1 MAPSTRHRYIRS
13 STQKIAPY
21 TRYLYVA
28 PFSVQEKAGVGSGQ
42 GTPPAGYIPYTQHYT
57 RVHRTR
63 APARNI
69 FRLGPSSIHPQNPPN
84 VFTSIRIRTFLIPS
98 PHQDEMDLKNKDYSR
113 YKDYRSTSEQRNGTI
128 TPLAALKKHARLRA
142 LSLPGWYLTVQLT
155 RTESTQTNASYT
167 TGVGAGGCWFFM
179 LQHPHALLFLNFLIS
194 NALT

>member
-142 LSLPGWYLTVQLT
+142 LSSGLVPGGSIDENRVDSNQRFIHYGGGGGGVLVLHAPTPT
-155 RTESTQTNASYT
+155 RIAVS
-167 TGVGAGGCWFFM
+167 
-179 LQHPHALLFLNFLIS
+179 
-194 NALT
+194 

>member
-42 GTPPAGYIPYTQHYT
+42 VTAPAGYILYAQHYT

-84 VFTSIRIRTFLIPS
+84 VFASIRIRTFLIPS

-142 LSLPGWYLTVQLT
+142 LSSGLVPGGSIDENRVDSNQRFIHYGGGGG
-155 RTESTQTNASYT
+155 
-167 TGVGAGGCWFFM
+167 GVSAEQSKSSSSQPCVSKGSLGN
-179 LQHPHALLFLNFLIS
+179 L
-194 NALT
+194 